1 MSRRVDLVDPRQ
13 GDAEHL
19 ADNLRQA
26 DRDEVEAST
35 GSTDMLACIHASVG
49 GSLYCWSAVDQD
61 GRLVAMLGVVA
72 ADLLNGLGVPWMLG
86 TALVDQQQR
95 ALVRLSRAYIP
106 RMRQALP
113 KLVNYVDARN
123 ERAIRFLRHAGFYVA
138 RSEPH
143 GPMGLLFHPFIMRG

>member
-1 MSRRVDLVDPRQ
+1 MSRRVDLVEPRF
-13 GDAEHL
+13 GDCEHL
-19 ADNLRQA
+19 AANLRAA
-26 DRDEVEAST
+26 DRAEVEAST
-35 GSTDMLACIHASVG
+35 GSPDMLACIHASVDH
-49 GSLYCWSAVDQD
+49 SLYCWSAVDQD

-72 ADLLNGLGVPWMLG
+72 ADLLGGLGVPWMLG
-86 TALVDQQQR
+86 TDLVEQQQR

-138 RSEPH
+138 KAEPH
-143 GPMGLLFHPFIMRG
+143 GPLGLPFHPFIMKA